1 MSFVLRVLVLIIP
14 VSLIGLFFV
23 LLSTENEY
31 PGADYKT
38 FEIPNVS
45 SLQRS

>member
-1 MSFVLRVLVLIIP
+1 MSFALRVLVLIIP

-31 PGADYKT
+31 PGADYKILKYLI
-38 FEIPNVS
+38 FHFQI
-45 SLQRS
+45 